1 MSNKTNPHV
10 ERLHQFLPFDAS
22 HDKIYEEYQVD
33 ENALKLH
40 TQAQVYI
47 NKIVSEGRVRVIIL
61 TGDAGHGK
69 TYLCRQLMQDY
80 LECEPADARSKL
92 ITECSDGRL
101 IYPIHQ
107 DGKKLPLRIFK
118 DFSEYAIDVAV
129 DYLES
134 ALSDTDAISVIC
146 VNEGRFRAVLEK
158 SDDSHVSELFS
169 LFSESFVNGKASVNG
184 VWHIINLNYQ
194 SVATEEIRGLLEN
207 ASHQWLDGRR
217 WGICQSCDSKDK
229 CPISRNADLLSVNNK
244 EKVSRLACVFS
255 VAERLGTVIT
265 IRDMLMALAY
275 LFTGGLKCKD
285 VHDRARK
292 KGWQNAY
299 AFYSLLFVPPKEIT
313 PDQLSRIPV
322 LETFRLLDPG
332 NRSERVIDDELIN
345 RQGIFSHG
353 LLDLQF
359 SCTIGT
365 RIQVDAANGIDEITG
380 NARNRSERTRERA
393 IACQIV
399 AHLRRRYFF
408 HNVDNGHDAL
418 KRLGFEYADEFAWLL
433 KNEPD
438 AARKAKIKTTLVAG
452 LHTLQGM
459 NIGADRASL
468 YLVDPAFS
476 MASNRAA
483 IIARKISGNEIS
495 IIKQSEV
502 WPSGENEKYEIP
514 SSVDWLEREIILQV
528 KSGSGEKAA
537 TLSLDIMAFDFLMR
551 AASGFVSENFYSHEI
566 RRILNFLGR
575 LAEQGEASG
584 TIDAVIRGDFFAISI
599 EEGDVIQVSGGS
611 I

>member
-1 MSNKTNPHV
+1 MPPKTNPHV

-22 HDKIYEEYQVD
+22 HDKIYAEYQVD
-33 ENALKLH
+33 NALSLD
-40 TQAQVYI
+40 TRAQAYI
-47 NKIVSEGRVRVIIL
+47 NEIVSEGRVRVIIL

-69 TYLCRQLMQDY
+69 TYLCRQLIQDY
-80 LECEPADARSKL
+80 LECKAPEARLKL
-92 ITECSDGRL
+92 INECSDGRL
-101 IYPIHQ
+101 IMPIQ
-107 DGKKLPLRIFK
+107 QGDKKLPLRIFK

-129 DYLES
+129 GYLES
-134 ALSDTDAISVIC
+134 ALADTEAITVIC
-146 VNEGRFRAVLEK
+146 VNEGRFRAVLEE
-158 SDDSHVSELFS
+158 SNDRMAAELYS
-169 LFSESFVNGKASVNG
+169 LFSESFTNGKASVSG
-184 VWHIINLNYQ
+184 IWHIINLNYQ

-207 ASHQWLDGRR
+207 ATYQWLDGRS
-217 WGICQSCDSKDK
+217 WSICQSCDSKKK
-229 CPISRNADLLSVNNK
+229 CPISRNADLLSENNK
-244 EKVSRLACVFS
+244 EKVKRLACVFS

-285 VHDRARK
+285 VHDRAGK
-292 KGWQNAY
+292 TGWQNAY
-299 AFYSLLFVPPKEIT
+299 AFYSLLFVPPKEIS

-332 NRSERVIDDELIN
+332 RRSERSIDDELIN
-345 RQGIFSHG
+345 RQGVFEHG

-365 RIQVDAANGIDEITG
+365 RIHVDAANGIDEITG
-380 NARNRSERTRERA
+380 NARNRSEHHQERV
-393 IACQIV
+393 IAGGIV
-399 AHLRRRYFF
+399 SHLRRRYFF
-408 HNVDNGHDAL
+408 HNVNSGHDAL
-418 KRLGFEYADEFAWLL
+418 KRLGFEYADEFVWLL
-433 KNEPD
+433 KNEQD

-483 IIARKISGNEIS
+483 IISRKIAGNVIS

-502 WPSGENEKYEIP
+502 WPSGKNEKYEIP

-528 KSGSGEKAA
+528 KRGSDAKTA

-575 LAEQGEASG
+575 LAEQGEISG
-584 TIDAVIRGDFFAISI
+584 TIDAVIRGDFYAISI